1 MYFFSFSIEIFLSL
15 RLEKKSIT
23 TKNNSNMAYKIID
36 IQGVG
41 PVYAEK
47 LIAAG
52 IETVDQLLA
61 KGKDAAGRK
70 ALEEATGIRHDLI
83 LTWVNHADLFRIKG
97 VGPQFS
103 ELLEA
108 AGVDTVKE
116 LRNRN
121 AANLAAKMLE
131 INEAKHICRRTPVEK
146 EIQKYIDAAKELDPM
161 VTY

>member
-1 MYFFSFSIEIFLSL
+1 M
-15 RLEKKSIT
+15 T
-23 TKNNSNMAYKIID
+23 YKIID
-36 IQGVG
+36 IQGIG

-47 LIAAG
+47 LVAIG
-52 IETVDQLLA
+52 IETVDQLLKEGA
-61 KGKDAAGRK
+61 SPKGRQAIED
-70 ALEEATGIRHDLI
+70 ATGIDHGRV
-83 LTWVNHADLFRIKG
+83 LTWVNHADLFRVKG

-121 AANLAAKMLE
+121 AANLAAKMAE
-131 INEAKHICRRTPVEK
+131 VNEEKHLCRRTPVEK
-146 EIQKYIDAAKELDPM
+146 EVAKFIELAKALEPK